1 MHWIRLT
8 AGLVLLGLSAGCGKE
23 GQGDADQENSVAQ
36 GRKIFMDNGC
46 NVCHGPEGRGDGPVA
61 RNLSPKP
68 RNFSDLAAYKRGP
81 GLAQI
86 EETIE
91 KGLNTGQGITM
102 PAFPIAPEDRHHLA
116 LFIIRSLQPK

>member
-8 AGLVLLGLSAGCGKE
+8 AVLLLSLIAGCGKDK
-23 GQGDADQENSVAQ
+23 QGDADQDNPVAQ
-36 GRKIFMDNGC
+36 GRKVFMANGC

-61 RNLSPKP
+61 RSLSPKP

-81 GLAQI
+81 GLEQI

-91 KGLNTGQGITM
+91 KGLNLGQGIM
-102 PAFPIAPEDRHHLA
+102 PAFPNISPEDRHHLA
-116 LFIIRSLQPK
+116 LFIQSLQTK